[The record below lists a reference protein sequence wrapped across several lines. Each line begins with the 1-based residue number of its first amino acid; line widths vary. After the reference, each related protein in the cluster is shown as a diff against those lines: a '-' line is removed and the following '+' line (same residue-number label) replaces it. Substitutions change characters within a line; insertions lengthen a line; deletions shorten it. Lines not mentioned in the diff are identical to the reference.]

1 MLRLMLLTAIVA
13 STIPLGAAAQG
24 VPDFAA
30 LQAALADAGVPLEV
44 CAGAEVALT
53 RALDLPD
60 DELRALPKPG
70 IAYEGQ
76 LHQDE
81 AIIDGVVT
89 VSAVIM
95 LVYPGFMPASLAV
108 LLGAQRGDLGSACAL
123 GTVLVALVLVAIVVR
138 RNAVHT
144 AAV

>member
-1 MLRLMLLTAIVA
+1 MASVVFWRLPLEVLTTVRVLKRVDPSLEEAA
-13 STIPLGAAAQG
+13 RSLGADPFSTFVRVTLPYLA
-24 VPDFAA
+24 P
-30 LQAALADAGVPLEV
+30 AALATLVDFF
-44 CAGAEVALT
+44 
-53 RALDLPD
+53 
-60 DELRALPKPG
+60 
-70 IAYEGQ
+70 
-76 LHQDE
+76 
-81 AIIDGVVT
+81 IDGVVT